1 MLLWFNS
8 LLFPPQV
15 IVPVGGGHGAHSH
28 PVPTFATVIKDG
40 RIERDNVIVQL
51 LLETV
56 TIAKV

>member
-1 MLLWFNS
+1 M
-8 LLFPPQV
+8 
-15 IVPVGGGHGAHSH
+15 PVGGGRGAHSH
-28 PVPTFATVIKDG
+28 PVPKFATVIKDG